1 MKADLVTQTT
11 SPDLVS
17 QDPGTYLLQSQL
29 HPHGSRHGPQQ
40 LYTIT
45 YGSKTAAPA
54 PALSAS
60 YPTIQTEKGGFSGH
74 SRRTET
80 TSPRAESAVCVS
92 SPLPTLIVR
101 GSVADPVPVVERTEE
116 ADKVNPRGSTVGLE

>member
-60 YPTIQTEKGGFSGH
+60 YPTVQTEKGGFSGH
-74 SRRTET
+74 S
-80 TSPRAESAVCVS
+80 SPRAESAVCVS

-101 GSVADPVPVVERTEE
+101 GSVADPVPVVERMEE

>member
-1 MKADLVTQTT
+1 MAHVTVPSSSTL
-11 SPDLVS
+11 SP
-17 QDPGTYLLQSQL
+17 
-29 HPHGSRHGPQQ
+29 
-40 LYTIT
+40 

-60 YPTIQTEKGGFSGH
+60 YPTVQTEKGGFSGH

-92 SPLPTLIVR
+92 SPLPALTVHVSL
-101 GSVADPVPVVERTEE
+101 AKPVPVMKRTEE
-116 ADKVNPRGSTVGLE
+116 ADKVKPRGSTVGLE